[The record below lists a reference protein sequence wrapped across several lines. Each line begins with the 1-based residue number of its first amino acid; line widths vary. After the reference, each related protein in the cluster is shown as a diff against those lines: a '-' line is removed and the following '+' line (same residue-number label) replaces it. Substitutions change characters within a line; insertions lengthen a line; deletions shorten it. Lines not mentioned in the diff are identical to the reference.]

1 MFWSWLSTILILPF
15 NALVIIPALLLWICG
30 FVYTAPPTA
39 QAAAGWAL
47 FPLGFAL
54 AVWTC
59 GLFHTVGKG
68 TAAPWNPP
76 KRFVVRGPYRFVRNP
91 MIISVL
97 MMLTAEAALLNSRVV
112 AIWTLAFWAANQFYY
127 FPKIE
132 EPKLRERFGED
143 YAEYTRQ
150 VRRWIPKLRGYDKQ

>member
-15 NALVIIPALLLWICG
+15 NVVVVIPAALLWFGG
-30 FVYTAPPTA
+30 FAYTKPPLA
-39 QAAAGWAL
+39 LSVAGYAL
-47 FPLGFAL
+47 APLGLAL

-59 GLFHTVGKG
+59 GLFHIIGKG

-76 KRFVVRGPYRFVRNP
+76 KRLVIWGPYRFVRNP

-97 MMLTAEAALLNSRVV
+97 MMVAAEAALFNSWPI
-112 AIWTLAFWAANQFYY
+112 AAWSLAFWAANQFYY

-132 EPKLRERFGED
+132 EPKLLARFGED
-143 YAEYTRQ
+143 YAEYKRH
-150 VRRWIPKLRGYDKQ
+150 VRRWIPKSRGV